1 MSEVMIEVDGLT
13 RVYGGHNASKP
24 AVDNISFKVSQG
36 EVVGFLGPNGAG
48 KSTTMKMLTCFLPP
62 TSGRA
67 SIAGFDVYDKPLE
80 VRERIGYLPEET
92 PLYGDMTVIG
102 FLRFIARM
110 RRIPRSERDA
120 RIEKLGQT
128 TGILDVLG
136 KYVRELSRGY
146 RQRVGLTQA
155 LLHDPPVLI
164 LDEPTSGL
172 DPNQIVEIRELIRE
186 IGKHKTVILSTHIL
200 PEVQATCNR
209 VLIINDGAIVADGA
223 PDELIRGESK
233 NRHRMLLAADGAPS
247 ESDAIAAVTQLDGVA
262 GVAATALEGAGLEL
276 EVESDGDTDLRLALY
291 KLAAARNW
299 PLLELDRREA
309 SLEEVFAQLTRT
321 ETDA

>member
-1 MSEVMIEVDGLT
+1 MIEVEALT
-13 RVYGGHNASKP
+13 RVYGGHKASKP
-24 AVDNISFKVSQG
+24 AVDGISFKVSRG
-36 EVVGFLGPNGAG
+36 EVLGLLGPNGAG

-67 SIAGFDVYDKPLE
+67 SIAGFDVFDKPLQ

-102 FLRFIARM
+102 YLRFVARV
-110 RRIPRSERDA
+110 RGLQRSERDA
-120 RIEKLGQT
+120 RIKQIGKT

-136 KYVRELSRGY
+136 KYVNELSRGY

-172 DPNQIVEIRELIRE
+172 DPNQIVEIRELIRD
-186 IGKHKTVILSTHIL
+186 IGEQKTVILSTHIL

-209 VLIINDGAIVADGA
+209 VLIINEGVIVADGA
-223 PDELIRGESK
+223 PDELVGRESK
-233 NRHRMLLAADGAPS
+233 SKHRLLLAG
-247 ESDAIAAVTQLDGVA
+247 DAGPGEDEVVDAVK
-262 GVAATALEGAGLEL
+262 ALEGVAKVSAVSVDGNLEL
-276 EVESDGDTDLRLALY
+276 SIDGEIDVDLRLALSR
-291 KLAAARNW
+291 LAASKQW
-299 PLLELDRREA
+299 PLLELERREA
-309 SLEEVFAQLTRT
+309 SLEEVFGRLTRSD
-321 ETDA
+321 EERAS